1 MSYSRFLIAFATL
14 LIFALFSY
22 AQQVPPGNPP
32 PQVFGISVN
41 PDGAIEFRQR
51 DAQSELNKIKS
62 RRPLKETPADA
73 DKRLKFVSLVKV
85 TNDLREAIDSNK
97 PLSNDLKYLQGLTQI
112 NYVFLYP
119 DEKDLVIAGPAE
131 EIDASNPMQP
141 RGKLTGRPVVQLD
154 DLIAALRRANGPDGR
169 RPFGCSIDPPPNAV
183 ERAQAVLQRVGSSD
197 RALLAREMA
206 RDLGPQQVR
215 LFGAPPDSRLA
226 FICVAAD
233 YQLKR
238 YTTVTDP
245 FPLAGI
251 GHPVDNSRPAGNGY
265 WFEVNYEKLLVSP
278 DNTAYEIRGP
288 RLQMKVGAIPFDTKG
303 ATERAKTWAAKVNQN
318 IPALAAAAPIYA
330 DLQNVADL
338 ALLASLIQK
347 DKLAERASWDTSWL
361 LDESKYAT
369 RRIPIPRTCETI
381 VNYAAGS
388 LTAGGVSFEPSSS
401 LNENNR
407 ERDENGK
414 LVPIRQRGRN

>member
-1 MSYSRFLIAFATL
+1 MIRVALAILLSLAIPCFA
-14 LIFALFSY
+14 
-22 AQQVPPGNPP
+22 QNPNP
-32 PQVFGISVN
+32 NPNPQVFGISIN
-41 PDGAIEFRQR
+41 PDGAIQFRQR

-62 RRPLKETPADA
+62 HRLIKETPADL
-73 DKRLKFVSLVKV
+73 DKRLKFVSLVKI
-85 TNDLREAIDSNK
+85 TSDLRNAIESNK
-97 PLSNDLKYLQGLTQI
+97 SVPNDVKYLSGLTQI
-112 NYVFLYP
+112 HYILLYP
-119 DEKDLVIAGPAE
+119 DDKDLLIAGPAE
-131 EIDASNPMQP
+131 EIDATNPMQP
-141 RGKLTGRPVVQLD
+141 RGKLTGRPVLQLD

-169 RPFGCSIDPPPNAV
+169 KPFGCSIDPPPNAV
-183 ERAQAVLQRVGSSD
+183 ERAKAVLDRVGSSD

-206 RDLGPQQVR
+206 REMGPQQVR

-265 WFEVNYEKLLVSP
+265 WFEVSYDKLLVNA

-288 RLQMKVGAIPFDTKG
+288 RLQMKVGAIPFDAKG
-303 ATERAKTWAAKVNQN
+303 ATERAKTWAAQVNKN

-338 ALLASLIQK
+338 ALLAALIQK
-347 DKLAERASWDTSWL
+347 DKLAQRASWDPNFL
-361 LDESKYAT
+361 LDESKYKT
-369 RRIPIPRTCETI
+369 RTIPIPRTCDTI

-388 LTAGGVSFEPSSS
+388 LTAGGVSLNPGSSV
-401 LNENNR
+401 NEDNR
-407 ERDENGK
+407 ERDESGTLK
-414 LVPIRQRGRN
+414 SVAQRGRM